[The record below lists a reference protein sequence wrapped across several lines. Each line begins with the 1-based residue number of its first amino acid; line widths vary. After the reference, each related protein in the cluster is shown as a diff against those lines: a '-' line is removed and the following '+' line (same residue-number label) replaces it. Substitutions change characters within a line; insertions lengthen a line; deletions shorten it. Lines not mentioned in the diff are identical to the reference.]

1 MIRKKE
7 QHKATK
13 TVDSDFL
20 EPYISIELFMTS
32 LIMITLLGDNIITNK
47 NDKEKNSH
55 TNTYK
60 KDVTQYT
67 RIMLTHP
74 ETTCYV
80 PVRLS

>member
-1 MIRKKE
+1 M
-7 QHKATK
+7 
-13 TVDSDFL
+13 DSDFW

-32 LIMITLLGDNIITNK
+32 PIMITLLGDNIITNK

-74 ETTCYV
+74 ETTFYV
-80 PVRLS
+80 PVWLS

>member
-1 MIRKKE
+1 M
-7 QHKATK
+7 
-13 TVDSDFL
+13 DSEFW

-32 LIMITLLGDNIITNK
+32 PIMITLLGDNIITNK

-67 RIMLTHP
+67 CIMLTHP